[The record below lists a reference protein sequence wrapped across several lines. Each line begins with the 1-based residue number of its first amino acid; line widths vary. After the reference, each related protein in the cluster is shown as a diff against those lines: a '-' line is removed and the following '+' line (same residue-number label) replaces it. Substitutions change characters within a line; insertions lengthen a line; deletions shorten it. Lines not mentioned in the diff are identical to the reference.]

1 VRDVAYDHSGR
12 VVAVTGAATGIGR
25 ATAEAFAQAG
35 AAVFLLDIDEQ
46 AGRAAAAG
54 RIVNIGS
61 LSGQVASFRTS
72 PAYAAAKAGVHGLTR
87 VMAAELAPDGI
98 TVNAIAPSAVL
109 TERIRQVRDQHERDA
124 TARSIPLGRYQDAA
138 EVASW
143 ILFLASTHAAFV
155 TGQTISVNGGR
166 HMAQ

>member
-1 VRDVAYDHSGR
+1 
-12 VVAVTGAATGIGR
+12 
-25 ATAEAFAQAG
+25 
-35 AAVFLLDIDEQ
+35 
-46 AGRAAAAG
+46 
-54 RIVNIGS
+54 
-61 LSGQVASFRTS
+61 
-72 PAYAAAKAGVHGLTR
+72 
-87 VMAAELAPDGI
+87 
-98 TVNAIAPSAVL
+98 VL

-155 TGQTISVNGGR
+155 TGQTIPVNGGR